1 MATTSILS
9 DTQSMK
15 RRRRHPIMDAHKMIP
30 ATVWIFILLFVIVVF
45 LALLPATPTGT
56 TTTTTSVAGVKETTT
71 NHNNNNNKNNNKNK
85 NHHKSAVEKLH
96 DATSGL
102 GRTLRKVVQ
111 TKREEF
117 QHALAGLTTH
127 DTTAGGGIGIGG
139 NVMPHRLKA
148 LRDKHE
154 VIGERLMAIQQ
165 GRETAEELLH
175 RGGRSSQTFSLQDKQ
190 AHIHDLVQAKLLQ
203 KKKREKKKLKKINH
217 NNNNKDDKG
226 NDKDEE
232 NGNVVAK
239 DPEQQIQEKLM
250 KKQKLQQK
258 IQKKMEQKFELL
270 QLQQEDEGN
279 FSDKRPMKMN
289 EIITYLSNWIH
300 YLHENLKM
308 RQIQHSTL
316 YELIWKTYHDITIQT
331 LYPWDQEYI
340 QRMPERRDDDDS
352 IFLSLISYRD
362 EHCFHTLYDAYA
374 KAKHPELL
382 FVGLIQQVCRED
394 CRRSSTSTT
403 SSTTTTTVEE
413 VPPDDDCFQL
423 FCDSDLGQKY
433 CNNNNDEGNHHHVR
447 VLDIKDSESLG
458 PYMTKFMASKLWKGE
473 NWYMHL
479 DLYNNNNNNNNIMTF
494 VKHWDTL
501 SINMLEKAPSKRPI
515 ISYSPSTTSSSK
527 QEQQQEKPSR
537 LCGSVFAKSDLENQ
551 IIQLEEEEEDGG
563 SGNGSSSKKKKKDGE
578 EEQEEEEY
586 PLFASFIASG
596 YFITNSR
603 FLQEVCLFVALII
616 IIITVCVFNTHP
628 PPPPPPSS
636 SFDFLVFFLGLRFRL
651 IPFYHGF
658 LWVKRF
664 S

>member
-9 DTQSMK
+9 NTQSMK

-56 TTTTTSVAGVKETTT
+56 TTTTTSTTTSVAGVKETTT
-71 NHNNNNNKNNNKNK
+71 NHNNNKNNNNKNNNK

-127 DTTAGGGIGIGG
+127 DTTAGGIGIGGG

-154 VIGERLMAIQQ
+154 IIGEQLMEIQQ

-217 NNNNKDDKG
+217 KNNNKDG
-226 NDKDEE
+226 DKDEE
-232 NGNVVAK
+232 NGSNVVAK
-239 DPEQQIQEKLM
+239 DPEQQIQEKLS
-250 KKQKLQQK
+250 KKQKLKQK

-270 QLQQEDEGN
+270 QLQQEEEEGN
-279 FSDKRPMKMN
+279 LSDKPPMKMN

-394 CRRSSTSTT
+394 CRRSSTTTASTT
-403 SSTTTTTVEE
+403 SSTTTTVEE

-433 CNNNNDEGNHHHVR
+433 CNNDEGNHHVR

-458 PYMTKFMASKLWKGE
+458 PYMTKFMASKLWEGE

-479 DLYNNNNNNNNIMTF
+479 DLYNNNNNNNNNNIMTF
-494 VKHWDTL
+494 VKHWDSL
-501 SINMLEKAPSKRPI
+501 SIKMLEKAPSKRPI
-515 ISYSPSTTSSSK
+515 ISHSPSTLSSK
-527 QEQQQEKPSR
+527 QQQ

-551 IIQLEEEEEDGG
+551 IIQLEEEEDDDGG
-563 SGNGSSSKKKKKDGE
+563 SSGSGSSSKKKEDGE
-578 EEQEEEEY
+578 EEQQEEY

-603 FLQEVCLFVALII
+603 FLQEVCFFFVVII
-616 IIITVCVFNTHP
+616 IIIIIVCVFNTP
-628 PPPPPPSS
+628 
-636 SFDFLVFFLGLRFRL
+636 LLLL
-651 IPFYHGF
+651 
-658 LWVKRF
+658 L
-664 S
+664 